1 MSILNAFT
9 TQMVQFCD
17 ELGDTFPE
25 EKDIKM
31 ATESVKGAKKINP
44 RLLLNLFVEY
54 VHKPCS
60 KSIYE
65 KNVHFI
71 RRQMHETIS
80 TQFNDM
86 LVILTLFDTHWETMG
101 EQNQDI
107 IWQYLKVLCLLSEK
121 ATAANTL

>member
-9 TQMVQFCD
+9 TQMVQFFD
-17 ELGDTFPE
+17 ELSSTFPE

-60 KSIYE
+60 KAIYE

-71 RRQMHETIS
+71 RRQMHDTIS

>member
-17 ELGDTFPE
+17 ELSGTFPE

-31 ATESVKGAKKINP
+31 ATESVKAAKKVNP
-44 RLLLNLFVEY
+44 RLLLTLFMEY
-54 VHKPCS
+54 VYKPCS
-60 KSIYE
+60 KAIYE
-65 KNVHFI
+65 RNIHFI
-71 RRQMHETIS
+71 RRQMQETIS

-86 LVILTLFDTHWETMG
+86 LVFLALFDKHWETMG
-101 EQNQDI
+101 ENNQNT

-121 ATAANTL
+121 ATAANPL